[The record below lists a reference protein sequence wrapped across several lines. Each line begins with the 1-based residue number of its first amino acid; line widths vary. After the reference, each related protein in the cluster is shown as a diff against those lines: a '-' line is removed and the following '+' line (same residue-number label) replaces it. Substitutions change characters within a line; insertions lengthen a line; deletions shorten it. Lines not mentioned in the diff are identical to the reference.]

1 VTAPYSV
8 AFYADK
14 DDLIDGQPPARIAY
28 AALKD
33 AGGVE
38 YERAREA
45 IKRLIAAAPY
55 REDSENPDLA
65 GGPGSRWAKRHLYR
79 LGDQST
85 IPPEVTAYTIWIDTP
100 QRRWWLTWSPD
111 PHRPDRLLVH
121 SLVPEP
127 APPASN

>member
-1 VTAPYSV
+1 MTTPYSV

-14 DDLIDGQPPARIAY
+14 DDLIDGQAPAQIAY
-28 AALKD
+28 TSLKD

-38 YERAREA
+38 YERVREA

-55 REDSENPDLA
+55 TEDSDDPDLV
-65 GGPGSRWAKRHLYR
+65 GGPGSRWARRHLYR

-85 IPPEVTAYTIWIDTP
+85 VPPEVTAYTIWINTP
-100 QRRWWLTWSPD
+100 LSRWWLTWSRD
-111 PHRPDRLLVH
+111 PHHPGRLLIH

-127 APPASN
+127 SASASI